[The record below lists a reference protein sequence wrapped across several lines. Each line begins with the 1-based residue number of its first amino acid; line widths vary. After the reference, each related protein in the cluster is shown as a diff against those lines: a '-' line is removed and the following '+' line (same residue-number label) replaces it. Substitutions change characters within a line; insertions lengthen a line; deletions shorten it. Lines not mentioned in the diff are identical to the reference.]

1 MTKTMISGGLLA
13 LGLLSGPAALADDG
27 QQIALPLSGPAYY
40 LADEGYKAHARGN
53 HALAIAKLQEAIRL
67 RPDVPHLKDMLNQ
80 VRAAQR
86 ASAVARTGQRSAP
99 AAPAPG
105 YRFAAAAYKASAR
118 RDHAPAIE
126 NARAAVQSAPENP
139 RYRLLLVNVLID
151 AGQFDAADLA
161 LSQAEAQALS
171 QTLSQAGSGAQSQQL
186 LTLRTAIG
194 RELAALPAAA
204 AYRALER
211 GDAEAAIG
219 LANQAVAHAPDAL
232 SYRLLLT
239 VSLLRAKQW
248 DGVERS
254 ATEAAVHD
262 SDDGSALVLRGYA
275 RQQNGQLDAASADF
289 DLALQKTDPSAQR
302 NLRLIMADAALAAHA
317 PQRALDLLASFN
329 DAGDAAIETRRDAA
343 QRAQIRSAAWPAAQL
358 GVSAMAPP
366 VLDCSQPRCALTPGQ
381 AARDPGFDAADLAY
395 KALDARQ
402 YNAAIEAAEQAV
414 RQSPATRSY
423 RLLLVQALL
432 AANLLERAGQVADA
446 ALAAGAYVN
455 AGKDSSMLVQ
465 RGRIRQRLGQQ
476 ALAQENFNA
485 ALRNEDLPPATSITL
500 LHESARAQEA
510 RSAFDAALASG
521 ALAGLAPLELA
532 YLAARVGANEQAH
545 AAFARAD
552 QAGAL
557 PEMALEDAAFA
568 AIKCGRDQAALGY
581 FRRAIDAAGAQQLSK
596 EAQALFD
603 TRRAVATIERSGG
616 ITASISSGTGQASN
630 AGAAPGIGASNQV
643 LQAGVEG
650 YWRPFGYQNG
660 RTVELFGRV
669 FETLRA
675 DDSSATG
682 AATAQ
687 GTLGARWKPLT
698 EHNLVL
704 SFGRLIPL
712 GSQATSDWLAQAGY
726 STSHGTDLR
735 VGVPSWWTAQGFGEI
750 GRYLKDGQNYAI
762 ASAQLGRS
770 YRIDVDGMKLV
781 LFPHLMMNLDYN
793 ARSLTRTAVGA
804 GPGVNLRYWWRDNT
818 YAAPASFVDLSLQ
831 YRLPLGAAQRARG
844 WFISAT
850 VSY

>member
-1 MTKTMISGGLLA
+1 MISGGLLA
-13 LGLLSGPAALADDG
+13 LGLLSGPVALADDG

-67 RPDVPHLKDMLNQ
+67 RPDVPRLKDMLNQ
-80 VRAAQR
+80 ARAAQR
-86 ASAVARTGQRSAP
+86 SPKVARSGQRSAP
-99 AAPAPG
+99 VATEPG
-105 YRFAAAAYKASAR
+105 YRFADAAYKASAR

-126 NARAAVQSAPENP
+126 NARAAVQSAPDNP

-171 QTLSQAGSGAQSQQL
+171 QAGSGAQSQQL

-194 RELAALPAAA
+194 RELAAQPAAA

-219 LANQAVAHAPDAL
+219 FANQAVAHAPDAL

-239 VSLLRAKQW
+239 VSLLRAEQW
-248 DGVERS
+248 DAAERS

-358 GVSAMAPP
+358 GVSALAPP

-402 YNAAIEAAEQAV
+402 YSAAIEAAEQAV
-414 RQSPATRSY
+414 RQSPANRSY

-432 AANLLERAGQVADA
+432 AANLPERAEQAADA
-446 ALAAGAYVN
+446 ALAAGPDTDIN
-455 AGKDSSMLVQ
+455 AGKDSNMLVQ

-476 ALAQENFNA
+476 ALAQEDFNA
-485 ALRNEDLPPATSITL
+485 ALRNEDLPPATSIAL
-500 LHESARAQEA
+500 LHESGRAQEA
-510 RSAFDAALASG
+510 RLAFDAGLASG
-521 ALAGLAPLELA
+521 ALADLAPLELA
-532 YLAARVGANEQAH
+532 YLAARIGANEQAH

-552 QAGAL
+552 QAGTL
-557 PEMALEDAAFA
+557 PETALEDAAFA
-568 AIKCGRDQAALGY
+568 AIKCGHDQAALDY
-581 FRRAIDAAGAQQLSK
+581 FRRTIDAAGAQRLSK

-616 ITASISSGTGQASN
+616 VTASISSGTGQASN

-675 DDSSATG
+675 DDGSATG
-682 AATAQ
+682 AGTAQ

-726 STSHGTDLR
+726 SASHGTDLR
-735 VGVPSWWTAQGFGEI
+735 VDVPSWWTAQGFGEI
-750 GRYLKDGQNYAI
+750 GRYLKDRQNYAI
-762 ASAQLGRS
+762 ASAQFGRS
-770 YRIDVDGMKLV
+770 YRVDANGMKLV
-781 LFPHLMMNLDYN
+781 LFPHLTMNLDYN
-793 ARSLTRTAVGA
+793 ARSQERTAVGA
-804 GPGVNLRYWWRDNT
+804 GPGVNLRYWWRENA

-831 YRLPLGAAQRARG
+831 YRLPLGSAQRARG